1 MTVQEGWEGT
11 EEGLLRGL
19 DALRCPKC
27 SGKLCTEFCWDD
39 DATTL
44 HCSIVCKHCALSA
57 SGPGETH
64 AEALEM
70 ALCAMCILI
79 QDGCQKMC
87 RGECG

>member
-1 MTVQEGWEGT
+1 MTVQESWVGT
-11 EEGLLRGL
+11 EEGLLTGL

-27 SGKLCTEFCWDD
+27 SGRLRTEFYWDD

-44 HCSIVCKHCALSA
+44 HCSIFCEPCVLSI

-79 QDGCQKMC
+79 QDGCQKIC
-87 RGECG
+87 RLERS

>member
-1 MTVQEGWEGT
+1 MTVQEGWVGT
-11 EEGLLRGL
+11 GDELLTTL

-27 SGKLCTEFCWDD
+27 SRKLCTEFHWDN

-44 HCSIVCKHCALSA
+44 HCSIFCEHCTLSA
-57 SGPGETH
+57 SGPGKTH

-79 QDGCQKMC
+79 QDGCLKMC
-87 RGECG
+87 RLECG